1 MVYNNVTINFLSM
14 TPQVLLDGLRR
25 LVREE
30 PPLQG
35 KGTYEAMQHEWL
47 GRASHLIRQWDRTQ
61 AIEFQ
66 IAARAMAGNFS
77 RQMNYGTVLTM
88 IYEAIASL
96 ENNLPADIGQVFGPG
111 AVYDFFKALNEL
123 VGDATKSIFI
133 VDPYMDNSIFD
144 GYLSNIGSSVAAR
157 LLVSHY
163 ADSVTFAAAAFSK
176 QRGNKV
182 SVRRSSALHDRV
194 IFIDSAQCWVL
205 GTSIKDA
212 AAKKPT
218 YLAPISSDVVSE
230 KLRIYE
236 ELWAAGTEG

>member
-1 MVYNNVTINFLSM
+1 M
-14 TPQVLLDGLRR
+14 TPQILLDSLRH

-35 KGTYEAMQHEWL
+35 KGTYEAVQHEWL
-47 GRASHLIRQWDRTQ
+47 GRASHLIRQWDQTQ
-61 AIEFQ
+61 AIGFQ
-66 IAARAMAGNFS
+66 VAARAMAGNLS

-96 ENNLPADIGQVFGPG
+96 ESKLPADTGQVFGPG

-123 VGDATKSIFI
+123 VGGATKSIFI

-144 GYLSNIGSSVAAR
+144 GYLSNIGSSVVAR
-157 LLVSHY
+157 LLVSNY
-163 ADSVTFAAAAFSK
+163 ADSVTVAAAAFSK
-176 QRGNKV
+176 QRGNEV
-182 SVRRSSALHDRV
+182 SVRRSSGIHDRV

-205 GTSIKDA
+205 GASIKDA

-236 ELWAAGTEG
+236 ELWMAGKEG